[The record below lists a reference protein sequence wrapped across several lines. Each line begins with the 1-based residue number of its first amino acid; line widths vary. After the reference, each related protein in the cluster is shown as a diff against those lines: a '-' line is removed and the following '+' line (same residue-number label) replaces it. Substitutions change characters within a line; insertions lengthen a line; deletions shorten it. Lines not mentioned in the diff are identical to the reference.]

1 MVVLVEETSIKQAR
15 EQNMRKSTQPELFGV
30 IHLGSEQSGI
40 QVVEYQGL
48 HDIKVIEKAFR
59 AVTLGEE
66 TFKTGKISYASLS
79 GICDLLKGYRR
90 LFTEYGVRDY
100 RLVATTAIREALNQ
114 RYIIDQIKV
123 KTGFQ
128 VEVIDMPKEIFY
140 KYCGLFKFMDD
151 HKLTNHNGVNLF
163 VDISSGGLGFTLYQ
177 DRQIL
182 YQQNIHIGALRIKE
196 SFQKNQ
202 RESIHFH
209 QALSELIS
217 STIEPVKAAVSK
229 HKIQHLVLSG
239 NETDLVLTMMGKK
252 AEGELLLIEPS
263 DFTALYNQLPLL
275 NIPYLMQAYNLPE
288 ARAEIVLPTLMLYQ
302 EILTLAEVGKIV
314 IPQIS
319 FVDGVTIHHVAEKTQ
334 DPFMAAM
341 DEQIVSLAYALAR
354 KYAFDVHHAQA
365 VSDRSLLLFDHLT
378 KVHGLGKRERFLL
391 KIAGILHDVGKY
403 INLRSHYLYS
413 YRLIMSSDIF
423 GFSAQEKHVI
433 ANLAYY
439 HSKGTPD
446 EGDSHF
452 QLLTEE
458 QKIVISKLVAII
470 RLADALDRS
479 HRQKL
484 RDLSVKLKGDEIVI
498 AYDSA
503 EDTSLEEWTFIDQA
517 DFFQE
522 VFGIRVILHR
532 RGR

>member
-1 MVVLVEETSIKQAR
+1 
-15 EQNMRKSTQPELFGV
+15 MRKSMQPELFGV
-30 IHLGSEQSGI
+30 IHLGSEHSGI
-40 QVVEYQGL
+40 QVVEYKEL
-48 HDIKVIEKAFR
+48 SDIKVIEKAFR

-90 LFTEYGVRDY
+90 MLNEYGVRDH
-100 RLVATTAIREALNQ
+100 RLVATTAIREAQNQ

-123 KTGFQ
+123 KTEFQ
-128 VEVIDMPKEIFY
+128 VEVVDMPKEIFY
-140 KYCGLFKFMDD
+140 KYCALFKMMDD
-151 HKLTNHNGVNLF
+151 HKLTNHEGVLLF
-163 VDISSGGLGFTLYQ
+163 VDISSGGLGFTLYH

-196 SFQKNQ
+196 SFEKNQ

-229 HKIQHLVLSG
+229 HKIRHLVVSG
-239 NETDLVLTMMGKK
+239 TETNLVLTMMGKK
-252 AEGELLLIEPS
+252 AENELVFIEPAE
-263 DFTALYNQLPLL
+263 FTALYNQLPLL
-275 NIPYLMQAYNLPE
+275 NIPYLMHAYDLPE

-302 EILTLAEVGKIV
+302 QILTLTDVGQIV
-314 IPQIS
+314 VPQIG
-319 FVDGVTIHHVAEKTQ
+319 FADGVIVHHVAEKMQ
-334 DPFMAAM
+334 DPFIASM
-341 DEQIVSLAYALAR
+341 DEQIVSLAYAIAN
-354 KYAFDVHHAQA
+354 KYAFDVQHSQA
-365 VSDRSLLLFDHLT
+365 VSDKSLLLFDHLT

-391 KIAGILHDVGKY
+391 KMGGILHDVGKY

-423 GFSAQEKHVI
+423 GFSVQEKHVI

-446 EGDSHF
+446 EGDAHF
-452 QLLTEE
+452 AVLSEE

-484 RDLSVKLKGDEIVI
+484 HDISIKLKGDEIVI

-503 EDTSLEEWTFIDQA
+503 EDTALEQWTFIDKA
-517 DFFQE
+517 DFFEE
-522 VFGIRVILHR
+522 VFGIRVILQK